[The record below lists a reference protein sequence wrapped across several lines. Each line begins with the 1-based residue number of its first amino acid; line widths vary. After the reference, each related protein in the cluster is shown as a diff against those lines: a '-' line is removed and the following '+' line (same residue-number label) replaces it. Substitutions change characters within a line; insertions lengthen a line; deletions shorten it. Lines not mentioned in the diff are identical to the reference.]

1 MSTTFSSADFP
12 AVQDLPRKAAS
23 ELKTAGWPETV
34 RAVQD
39 LGKLVVTNH
48 NRPEAVI
55 MAVREYQVLVDY
67 ARAQAVLADSVLEE
81 LRREYDERLSVL
93 RGPTAAKRLRASI
106 RKPIKLGAKVR
117 VGQPGR

>member
-1 MSTTFSSADFP
+1 
-12 AVQDLPRKAAS
+12 
-23 ELKTAGWPETV
+23 
-34 RAVQD
+34 
-39 LGKLVVTNH
+39 
-48 NRPEAVI
+48 

-93 RGPTAAKRLRASI
+93 RGTTAAKRLRASI
-106 RKPIKLGAKVR
+106 RKPIKLGGKVR